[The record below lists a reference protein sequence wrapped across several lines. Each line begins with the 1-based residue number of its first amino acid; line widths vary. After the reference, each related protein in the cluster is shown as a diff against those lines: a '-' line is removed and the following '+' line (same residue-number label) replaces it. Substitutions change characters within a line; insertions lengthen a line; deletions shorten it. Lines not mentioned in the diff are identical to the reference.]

1 MHKTLTVLGATSE
14 VAEQFVYT
22 FLAQQKESWRVVL
35 TSRKPERLEPLA
47 ADLKVRQLTDDVS
60 LMAVDAANV
69 AQHPAQLG
77 SLADKTDVVICA
89 MGFLGEQ
96 EEAESSPEMVQQIL
110 TANYSGLVSIMEVF
124 AAAMVAKG
132 KGSII
137 GLSSVAGERG
147 RASNYF
153 YGSAKAGFT
162 AYLSG
167 LRNRLHKKGVHVL
180 SVIPG
185 FMDTKMTDGL
195 DLPGPLTAS
204 PEQAGQRI
212 FKAYHKGK
220 DVVYVLPIWWL
231 VMMVIR
237 NIPEGIFKKLSL

>member
-1 MHKTLTVLGATSE
+1 MQKTLTVLGATSE

-22 FLAQQKESWRVVL
+22 FLGKQKDSWRVVL
-35 TSRKPERLEPLA
+35 TSRTPNRLESMA
-47 ADLKVRQLTDDVS
+47 ADLKVRQLTDQVE
-60 LMAVDAANV
+60 LRALDAAHI
-69 AQHPAQLG
+69 AQHPAE
-77 SLADKTDVVICA
+77 LADLARETDVVLCA
-89 MGFLGEQ
+89 MGYLGDQEQ
-96 EEAESSPEMVQQIL
+96 AESSPEMVQQIL
-110 TANYSGLVSIMEVF
+110 TANYTGLVSILEVF
-124 AAAMVAKG
+124 AAAMTARG
-132 KGSII
+132 EGTII

-167 LRNRLHKKGVHVL
+167 LRNRLSKKGVHVL
-180 SVIPG
+180 SIIPG
-185 FMDTKMTDGL
+185 FMDTKMTEGL

-212 FKAYHKGK
+212 YKAFQKGK
-220 DVVYVLPIWWL
+220 NVAYVLPIWWM